1 MALERERR
9 ATLVV
14 ALAMALWI
22 SGAMRAEAQF
32 KVGFYSQSCPR
43 AEAIVKEEIE
53 KALADDEGV
62 GADLLRMHFHDY
74 FVRILIALLVVI
86 ITVTGLINPIALVLY
101 DQGCDGSIL
110 LDSTNT
116 AEKDAQI
123 NLTLEG
129 FDIIDDVK
137 EKLEAACK
145 GVVSC
150 ADLLAFAA
158 RDAVAHYGGIHYEV
172 PSGRRDGRISVAS
185 DTDILPSPDFK
196 LSKLTDLF
204 VSKGLSQSEMI
215 VLSGAHTVGIA
226 HCDAFSKRLDSADPR
241 MDVKYAA
248 ALRKQCP
255 PGSNNTVSMDPHSPH
270 KFDNHYY
277 RLVLDSRGLFTSDDT
292 LLSAWSTAAQV
303 KWLACDFK
311 GFQREFEAAIVK
323 MGAIGVLTGYGG
335 EVRTNCRVVN

>member
-74 FVRILIALLVVI
+74 F
-86 ITVTGLINPIALVLY
+86 
-101 DQGCDGSIL
+101 GCDGSIL

>member
-9 ATLVV
+9 ARLVV

-62 GADLLRMHFHDY
+62 GADLLRMHFHDC
-74 FVRILIALLVVI
+74 FVR
-86 ITVTGLINPIALVLY
+86 
-101 DQGCDGSIL
+101 GCDGSIL
-110 LDSTNT
+110 LDSTNNST

-158 RDAVAHYGGIHYEV
+158 RDAVVHYGGIHYEV

-196 LSKLTDLF
+196 LAKLTDLF

-241 MDVKYAA
+241 MDGKYAA
-248 ALRKQCP
+248 ALRKECP
-255 PGSNNTVSMDPHSPH
+255 PASNNTVSMDPQSPH

-277 RLVLDSRGLFTSDDT
+277 RLVLDSRSLFTSDDT

-303 KWLACDFK
+303 KRLACDFK
-311 GFQREFEAAIVK
+311 GFQREFAAAIVK
-323 MGAIGVLTGYGG
+323 MGAIGVLTGSGG